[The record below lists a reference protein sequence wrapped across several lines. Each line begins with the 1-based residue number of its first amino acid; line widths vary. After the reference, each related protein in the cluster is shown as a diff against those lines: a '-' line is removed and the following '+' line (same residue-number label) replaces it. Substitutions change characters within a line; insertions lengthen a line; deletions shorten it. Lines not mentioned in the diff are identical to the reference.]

1 MADPYFYAVEKK
13 LKTEEEIREAN
24 KVLKSLREK
33 KKKISESLRSLKEKK
48 KEISESLK
56 EENKAIRRFNQYHC
70 QTFIKNGEIIK
81 GYLRFCR
88 VGDYFIVLP
97 QDKALLET
105 EDSIIDGEYCG
116 KSVVIKWDDKELIV
130 ITWRGQRWPQYKIK
144 GRLANF
150 TVVEYFTIEEED
162 DEYLRDHQTTPPHWD
177 IYK

>member
-1 MADPYFYAVEKK
+1 MTDPYFDAVEKK
-13 LKTEEEIREAN
+13 LKTEEEIHEAH
-24 KVLKSLREK
+24 KVLKSLEEK
-33 KKKISESLRSLKEKK
+33 KKKINESLRSLKEKK
-48 KEISESLK
+48 KEINESFK
-56 EENKAIRRFNQYHC
+56 EENKAISRFNQYHC

-97 QDKALLET
+97 KEKALLEI
-105 EDSIIDGEYCG
+105 EDSFFDGEYLG

-130 ITWRGQRWPQYKIK
+130 VTWRGQRWPQYKIK
-144 GRLANF
+144 GRLENF
-150 TVVEYFTIEEED
+150 TVVEYYTEDEDD

>member
-1 MADPYFYAVEKK
+1 MTDPYFDAVEKK
-13 LKTEEEIREAN
+13 LKTEEEIHEAH
-24 KVLKSLREK
+24 KVLE
-33 KKKISESLRSLKEKK
+33 SLKEKK
-48 KEISESLK
+48 KEINESLK
-56 EENKAIRRFNQYHC
+56 SLKEKKKEINESFKEEKKAISRFNQYHC

-116 KSVVIKWDDKELIV
+116 KSIVIKWDDKELIV
-130 ITWRGQRWPQYKIK
+130 VTWRGQRWPQYKIK
-144 GRLANF
+144 GRLENF
-150 TVVEYFTIEEED
+150 TVVEYYTEDEDD